1 MHIGGTW
8 HTLTGRRLQ
17 TSFVPNDCSDCDQ
30 PLICSVVFWKSS
42 LKILVFSP
50 VKYQSEATSSQIH
63 HLQVRILH
71 DKRIP
76 RGGKSYWFSV
86 IAFSSTKLAFQSWQD
101 SQIPE
106 MWIHDVSMVK
116 INLCE
121 TSTVVI
127 ESLGYIFRTHSGYIF
142 SPLWQILIILLPID
156 RILW

>member
-1 MHIGGTW
+1 MLIWKLYCRLILCSHSSLQREQHLLLHWLLHIGDTW
-8 HTLTGRRLQ
+8 YTLTGRRLQ
-17 TSFVPNDCSDCDQ
+17 TYFVPNDCSDCDQ

-116 INLCE
+116 INVKICAKHQP
-121 TSTVVI
+121 S
-127 ESLGYIFRTHSGYIF
+127 
-142 SPLWQILIILLPID
+142 
-156 RILW
+156 